1 LPVSP
6 AEKGRGGGGGGGGS
20 KLSRLEGE
28 EVEERYTLWEA
39 LEVVVE
45 ESVFQAYCHNLMKQK
60 EETMLLEINAIHSS

>member
-1 LPVSP
+1 M
-6 AEKGRGGGGGGGGS
+6 E
-20 KLSRLEGE
+20 EEE

>member
-1 LPVSP
+1 MEEVEEVGEVVVNCQ
-6 AEKGRGGGGGGGGS
+6 A
-20 KLSRLEGE
+20 LEEE